1 MDITVDPSLDFAD
14 SADFIDFIDFNNLPV
29 FTPDLENYVAPKCNY
44 IDVDELYPYVRGL
57 SLSILLLNICSLKCN
72 FIVFLSKFYNYINM
86 ITFIVLT
93 ETWITLDRDK
103 AFNIPGFYSLN
114 LYRDQYG
121 GGLRLYVKNCFKGK
135 ILSEFTVLDDFYEI
149 LTVELDLCFCK

>member
-44 IDVDELYPYVRGL
+44 IDVDKLYPYVSGL
-57 SLSILLLNICSLKCN
+57 SLSILLLNICSLKRN
-72 FIVFLSKFYNYINM
+72 FNVFLSEFYNYLNM
-86 ITFIVLT
+86 FTFIVLT
-93 ETWITLDRDK
+93 ETWLTLDRDK

-114 LYRDQYG
+114 LYRRPIWG
-121 GGLRLYVKNCFKGK
+121 W
-135 ILSEFTVLDDFYEI
+135 SEVI
-149 LTVELDLCFCK
+149 CQELF